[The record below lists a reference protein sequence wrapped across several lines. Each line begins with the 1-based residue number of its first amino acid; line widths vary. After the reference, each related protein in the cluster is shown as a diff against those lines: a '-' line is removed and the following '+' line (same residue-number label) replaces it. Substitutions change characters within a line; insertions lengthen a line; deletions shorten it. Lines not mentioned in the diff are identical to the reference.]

1 MEWRVSSGLT
11 DYAEA
16 LSFMTSR
23 IAGIAQGREDEV
35 IWFLEHSPV
44 YTRGVSAKD
53 GDLLS
58 KDVFPVVSVSRGGGY
73 SYHGPGQRVVY
84 VMMDLKR
91 RKLDIRSYVRCLG
104 LWAQE
109 TLSEFVPSCYFDSDT
124 IGVWVSCNGVEK
136 KIAAFGVA
144 VRKWVSYHGFAVNI
158 CTNLGDY
165 NGIVPCGMP
174 SSAVTSLEELG
185 VRIPFEG
192 FDAALRRKFA
202 AVFLHEDA

>member
-1 MEWRVSSGLT
+1 MEWRVSRGLT
-11 DYAEA
+11 DYREA
-16 LSFMTSR
+16 LSFMTYR
-23 IAGIAQGREDEV
+23 IAGIAQGHEDEV
-35 IWFLEHSPV
+35 IWLLEHSPV

-58 KDVFPVVSVSRGGGY
+58 ENMFPVVSASRGGGY
-73 SYHGPGQRVVY
+73 SYHGPGQRVIY

-109 TLSEFVPSCYFDSDT
+109 ALSEFVSGCYFDGNT
-124 IGVWVSCNGVEK
+124 IGVWVSRGGVEK

-144 VRKWVSYHGFAVNI
+144 IRKWVSYHGFAVNV
-158 CTNLGDY
+158 CTNLRDY

-185 VRIPFEG
+185 VRIPLED

-202 AVFLHEDA
+202 AIFLHEDA